1 MIDFTNCEQK
11 KKTYGGANG
20 NKISIIF
27 DNELYMLKMPCI
39 ANKNDNLSY
48 SNSTISE
55 YLGCNIFNMLGVE
68 AQTTLLG
75 TYKYHDTTKIAVACK
90 DFTNS
95 ETVFLDF
102 ASVKNSVLDSS
113 SNGFGTKIEDIL
125 YAIDNQKN
133 VDQKLL
139 RDRFWDM
146 FVIDAFIG
154 NWDRHNGN
162 WGFIYNQRTDHMS
175 LAPVFDCGSS
185 LYPQVDEELM
195 KKILSSTKEMNAR
208 IYDIPTSSIL
218 FNGHR
223 GNYFEILTAHKIKDL
238 DEAIERIIPKI
249 KLEEINTLI
258 DSVEYITDL
267 HKKFLKTMLKKR
279 KELILD
285 VAIKQK

>member
-1 MIDFTNCEQK
+1 
-11 KKTYGGANG
+11 
-20 NKISIIF
+20 
-27 DNELYMLKMPCI
+27 
-39 ANKNDNLSY
+39 
-48 SNSTISE
+48 
-55 YLGCNIFNMLGVE
+55 
-68 AQTTLLG
+68 
-75 TYKYHDTTKIAVACK
+75 
-90 DFTNS
+90 
-95 ETVFLDF
+95 
-102 ASVKNSVLDSS
+102 
-113 SNGFGTKIEDIL
+113 
-125 YAIDNQKN
+125 
-133 VDQKLL
+133 
-139 RDRFWDM
+139 M